1 MTFRQFV
8 TAVFFTAQMLA
19 AGAASADC
27 VLPKSPSATPNG
39 ASASAAEMEA
49 ARVSLERYQK
59 AVKDY
64 IACTD
69 QEAKGRIAELGTN
82 VEAIRQVKLMADK
95 RSKGLQEEL
104 QTRADELNDQ
114 LRAFKLN
121 NRE

>member
-1 MTFRQFV
+1 MTLREFLGV
-8 TAVFFTAQMLA
+8 ALFTAQIVA
-19 AGAASADC
+19 TGTASADC
-27 VLPKSPSATPNG
+27 VLPKSPGATPNG

-64 IACTD
+64 IGCTD
-69 QEAKGRIAELGTN
+69 QEAKSRIAELGTN

-114 LRAFKLN
+114 LR
-121 NRE
+121 